1 MVRDSPAA
9 DLDAAVGLGRVTE
22 QLDLEPKLEITVLP
36 RRAQKLVARYALLQA
51 ASDDRGDFDE
61 IPTGAIGLYTYY
73 ERLAQGLRQLMAGC
87 RKFSLE
93 YMSRDDLAALT
104 TEAAAITDLRYVM
117 DVDEGRAEEILDN

>member
-1 MVRDSPAA
+1 
-9 DLDAAVGLGRVTE
+9 
-22 QLDLEPKLEITVLP
+22 
-36 RRAQKLVARYALLQA
+36 
-51 ASDDRGDFDE
+51 
-61 IPTGAIGLYTYY
+61 
-73 ERLAQGLRQLMAGC
+73 MAGC